1 VRLQKSKQN
10 KLRKETITRLV
21 EEVARKLLIKKKKKK
36 LKENLGSIIFVGE
49 RVLMRGGEMDFGRIQ
64 FTKQEDRLSFS
75 CEGLMKFLNSFL
87 FIYIFVLFLVF
98 PFFFLLL
105 LLLLFF
111 FFFFF
116 FF

>member
-1 VRLQKSKQN
+1 
-10 KLRKETITRLV
+10 
-21 EEVARKLLIKKKKKK
+21 
-36 LKENLGSIIFVGE
+36 
-49 RVLMRGGEMDFGRIQ
+49 MDFGRIQ

-105 LLLLFF
+105 LLLLLFF
-111 FFFFF
+111 FFFFLVNVRLY
-116 FF
+116 